1 MKALC
6 SIGAR
11 VILCTRS
18 IENGEKAVRDEVKQL
33 GAGGYKVDNPD
44 IVIKQVDL
52 EDLNSIKRFAG
63 DILTSEARIDGL
75 ILNAGIMAVPS
86 LEYTKS
92 GFERQIGVNHLGH
105 FYLFQLLEQKLL
117 AQKFPSRVV
126 TLSSYF
132 HQYGSI
138 KGDDLHYKKGRSYS
152 SWGAYGQSKLANLL
166 FAKSIADR
174 FKENGAEITSV
185 SVHPGVITTGL
196 NRNMGPVGRFI
207 YDWIVAD
214 KTIPQGA
221 SSSLYALLNP
231 QLTAD
236 VHAGAYISDCKVTK
250 PLCEAGV
257 DLTGEK
263 RRILWEASERSI
275 SQALAG
281 EQVE

>member
-18 IENGEKAVRDEVKQL
+18 VENGEKAVREEVKQL
-33 GAGGYKVDNPD
+33 GHGGYKVDDPN
-44 IVIKQVDL
+44 IVIKQLDL
-52 EDLNSIKRFAG
+52 ESLESIKRFAE
-63 DILTSEARIDGL
+63 DIATSEQRIDAL
-75 ILNAGIMAVPS
+75 ILNAGIMAVPT

-105 FYLFQLLEQKLL
+105 FYLVQLLEQKILT
-117 AQKFPSRVV
+117 QKFPSRIV
-126 TLSSYF
+126 TLTSYF

-138 KGDDLHYKKGRSYS
+138 DSNDLHYKKGRSYS

-166 FAKSIADR
+166 FAKSLADR
-174 FKENGAEITSV
+174 FKDKGVDITSV

-196 NRNMGPVGRFI
+196 HRNLGPVGKFL
-207 YDWIVAD
+207 YDWVVAD
-214 KTIPQGA
+214 KSIPQGA

-231 QLTAD
+231 QLEAE

-250 PLCEAGV
+250 PLCDAGV
-257 DLTGEK
+257 DLTGENRK
-263 RRILWEASERSI
+263 ILWEASEKSL

-281 EQVE
+281 KEVE